1 MPRGIKG
8 SGKQKV
14 AKVQKTIV
22 VEKTRKPYPSREER
36 IVMADQQ
43 IARLTK
49 LNQERQV
56 LVDKTEAVLAGR
68 KEALA
73 KSAAAIEKATALKE
87 RLSQNPE
94 AKITVRTSKKAEKA
108 QLNELMA
115 AVKASGKS
123 VEEFLSAI
131 KESADTE
138 A

>member
-14 AKVQKTIV
+14 AKVQKPIV

-73 KSAAAIEKATALKE
+73 KSAAAIEKAIARKE

-94 AKITVRTSKKAEKA
+94 AKVTVRTSKKAEKA

>member
-14 AKVQKTIV
+14 AKVQKPIV

-73 KSAAAIEKATALKE
+73 KSAAAIEKAIARKE

-94 AKITVRTSKKAEKA
+94 AKVTVRTSKKAEKA

-123 VEEFLSAI
+123 VEEFLSAN